1 QQAKKLKIKTMKIN
15 IKDTTLV
22 RPAEATPNGSLWISN
37 IDVVMHN
44 YHTPTVYFYRR
55 PPGVANF
62 FDSAVLKAAL
72 GRALVA
78 FYPAAGRLNMN
89 EDGRIEINCNSEGVL
104 FVEAESD
111 GSLDD
116 LGEYFTPKPDLILI
130 PIVDYSLDV
139 STCIVPGVRNEHHLS
154 DGISALHFIN
164 TWADISRG
172 LDITFPPVIDRSHLS
187 ARHPPQPQ
195 FDHIEYYQPAPTMNF
210 PSDASLETIQPVF
223 KLTRDQLNSLKSNC
237 NDNKNNIFYSSF
249 EVLGGHVWRCVCKA
263 RGLTEDQE
271 TRIRIPI
278 DGRSRFQPPP
288 PRGYYGNVS
297 FSNTRIAVSGEIVS
311 KPLKHVV
318 SIIHDAI
325 VQMNNDYLR
334 STIDYLELQPDLL
347 ALAIG
352 DHTFKCPNLSINS
365 WVRMPIYDAD
375 FGWGKPIFLGPGA
388 ISREGKVIMLPSP
401 INDGSILLSI
411 ALPKEHMKRFEKI
424 VPLSASNRRRQ
435 QSPSRP
441 KALYRTIWEGDVGK
455 VGLGGWWE
463 LGGMRKKMGVR
474 NEHHLS
480 DGISALHFI
489 KTWADIA
496 RGLDITI
503 PLVIDRSHLSARHPP
518 EPQFDHI
525 EYNQPAP
532 TMNVPSDASLETIIQ
547 SVFKL
552 TRDQLNSLKSNCKDD
567 KNDISYSSIEVLGG
581 HVWRCVCKA
590 RGLKEDQETMI
601 RIPVDGRSRLQPP
614 PPRGYYGNVIFSNT
628 RIAVSGEIVSKPLKH
643 VVSIVHD
650 AIIQMNNDYLRS
662 TIDYLEL
669 QPDLLALAIDDYT
682 FKGPNLSINNWVR
695 MPVFDA
701 DFGWGKLVY
710 MLPSPINDGSILL
723 LIALPKEHM
732 KLFEKIV
739 YEI

>member
-1 QQAKKLKIKTMKIN
+1 MKIN

-44 YHTPTVYFYRR
+44 YHTPSVYFYRR
-55 PPGVANF
+55 PSGVANF

-89 EDGRIEINCNSEGVL
+89 KDGRIEINCNSEGVL
-104 FVEAESD
+104 YVEAESD

-130 PIVDYSLDV
+130 PIVDYSK
-139 STCIVPGVRNEHHLS
+139 
-154 DGISALHFIN
+154 GIS
-164 TWADISRG
+164 TWHICSPFHQHMGRHSSWSRH
-172 LDITFPPVIDRSHLS
+172 TFSPVIDRSHLS

-195 FDHIEYYQPAPTMNF
+195 FDHIEYYQPAPTMNV

-334 STIDYLELQPDLL
+334 STIDYLELQPDLV

-375 FGWGKPIFLGPGA
+375 FGWGKPVFLGPGA
-388 ISREGKVIMLPSP
+388 ISREGKVIMFPSP

-424 VPLSASNRRRQ
+424 V
-435 QSPSRP
+435 
-441 KALYRTIWEGDVGK
+441 
-455 VGLGGWWE
+455 
-463 LGGMRKKMGVR
+463 
-474 NEHHLS
+474 
-480 DGISALHFI
+480 
-489 KTWADIA
+489 
-496 RGLDITI
+496 
-503 PLVIDRSHLSARHPP
+503 
-518 EPQFDHI
+518 
-525 EYNQPAP
+525 
-532 TMNVPSDASLETIIQ
+532 
-547 SVFKL
+547 
-552 TRDQLNSLKSNCKDD
+552 
-567 KNDISYSSIEVLGG
+567 
-581 HVWRCVCKA
+581 
-590 RGLKEDQETMI
+590 
-601 RIPVDGRSRLQPP
+601 
-614 PPRGYYGNVIFSNT
+614 
-628 RIAVSGEIVSKPLKH
+628 
-643 VVSIVHD
+643 
-650 AIIQMNNDYLRS
+650 
-662 TIDYLEL
+662 
-669 QPDLLALAIDDYT
+669 
-682 FKGPNLSINNWVR
+682 
-695 MPVFDA
+695 
-701 DFGWGKLVY
+701 
-710 MLPSPINDGSILL
+710 
-723 LIALPKEHM
+723 
-732 KLFEKIV
+732 